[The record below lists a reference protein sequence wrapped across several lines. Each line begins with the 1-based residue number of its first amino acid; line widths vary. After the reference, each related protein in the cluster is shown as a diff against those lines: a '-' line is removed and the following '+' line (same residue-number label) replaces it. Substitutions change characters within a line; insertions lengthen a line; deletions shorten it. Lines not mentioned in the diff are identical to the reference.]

1 MMRATTILQLHPS
14 LRGFARD
21 HAGVSAVE
29 FAVVLPLMLAL
40 YLGSVELGNGLAV
53 QFRTT
58 LAARTVA
65 DLASQYVAIDG
76 PIMHGIL
83 GAASTVI
90 APYSGANMV
99 VTVSEVTTDSKG
111 QGSITWSDSLNG
123 TPRPVGQ
130 PVTLPANLQT
140 PNISIIW
147 GEVTYP
153 YKPNTGYVV
162 TGTITLYKS
171 TYFYPRLSTTIA
183 CNGC

>member
-1 MMRATTILQLHPS
+1 MTPAWTLAR
-14 LRGFARD
+14 LRCCLGRFARD
-21 HAGVSAVE
+21 RDGLSAVE
-29 FAVVLPLMLAL
+29 FAIVLPFMLAL
-40 YLGSVELGNGLAV
+40 YLGSVELGNGLAL

-76 PIMHGIL
+76 PTMQGIL
-83 GAASTVI
+83 SAASKVI

-111 QGSITWSDSLNG
+111 QGTITWSDALNG
-123 TPRPVGQ
+123 TPHAVGQ

-140 PNISIIW
+140 PNISIVW

-153 YKPNTGYVV
+153 YTPQLGYVV

-171 TYFYPRLSTTIA
+171 TYFYPRLSSTIA